1 MLIYKFVV
9 GTVLLGAS
17 LIIEPLLL
25 HAEET
30 IEGKLVADHVGRVS
44 SEITG
49 ERSIRVQDLLV
60 REGDRVRK
68 GDVLARLSAEQL
80 TADRAVAFGTFGE
93 AEALVGVAKSRLELA
108 KLTYNRQV
116 GLKGSPSFRR
126 ATFEDAEVALRA
138 AKSELKSAESSARSR
153 KAEVERIE
161 LEIRRATIV
170 APYDGI
176 VFKIL
181 TNVGASVTQKS
192 PDLLELLDLTRVEI
206 EVEIPSR
213 DVSVFPIGR
222 NVFYAYDGSDKYPA
236 KVRAI
241 LPTLNDENRNRVM
254 RLQVSAENIPLTFY
268 NQQPVKIF
276 LVN

>member
-1 MLIYKFVV
+1 M
-9 GTVLLGAS
+9 LGAA
-17 LIIEPLLL
+17 LIIEASLL

-30 IEGKLVADHVGRVS
+30 IKGKLVADHVGRVS

-60 REGDRVRK
+60 REGDRVRT

-80 TADRAVAFGTFGE
+80 TADRAVALGAFEE
-93 AEALVGVAKSRLELA
+93 AEALVDVAKSRLELA
-108 KLTYNRQV
+108 ELTYNRQV

-126 ATFEDAEVALRA
+126 ASFEDAEVALRT
-138 AKSELKSAESSARSR
+138 AKSELKSAKSSARSR
-153 KAEVERIE
+153 KAQVERIE
-161 LEIRRATIV
+161 LDIRRATIV

-213 DVSVFPIGR
+213 DVSNFPIGR
-222 NVFYAYDGSDKYPA
+222 NVFYAFDGGDKHSA

-241 LPTLNDENRNRVM
+241 LPSLNDENRNQVV
-254 RLQVSAENIPLTFY
+254 RLQVSAHNIPLTFY
-268 NQQPVKIF
+268 NRQPVKIF
-276 LVN
+276 LEN